1 MIMSHPGGRHR
12 IKIAIFI
19 LFIISLLAPGA
30 RGDSGPLPARDWNL
44 QNLERLEALPP
55 NPLTFAVLGD
65 SRDNP
70 PVFQGLLRQMA
81 RDPGIQFVIH
91 LGDMV
96 DEGDLTRYRG
106 FFQSLRPDLRMPFLA
121 VIGNHELQGDPVGK
135 LYAKIYGPRYFSFQ
149 LLGNYFI
156 ILDDADAKTGLDEE
170 QWRWLTAELQ
180 KAQAYQT
187 RLVFLHVPLF
197 DPRGGEHHHC
207 MPPESGRR
215 LAALFKEYRVTRIFA
230 GHIHSYF
237 DDTWDGVPFTITA
250 GAGAQ
255 LYGNDP
261 RHFFHHYLKVS
272 IKGDRVQIQVRPLG
286 PQGGQ

>member
-1 MIMSHPGGRHR
+1 MDHPGGRHR
-12 IKIAIFI
+12 LKIALSL
-19 LFIISLLAPGA
+19 LFIVSLLAPAA
-30 RGDSGPLPARDWNL
+30 RGDSGPLPARDWNP
-44 QNLERLEALPP
+44 QNLKRLVALPP

-65 SRDNP
+65 SRNNP
-70 PVFQGLLRQMA
+70 QVFQGLLRQMA
-81 RDPGIQFVIH
+81 RDPDIQFVIH

-106 FFQSLRPDLRMPFLA
+106 FFQSLRPYLKMPLLA
-121 VIGNHELQGDPVGK
+121 VIGNHELQGDPGGK
-135 LYAKIYGPRYFSFQ
+135 LYAEIYGPRYFSFQ
-149 LLGNYFI
+149 LQGNYFI
-156 ILDDADAKTGLDEE
+156 MLDDADKTGLDEK
-170 QWRWLTAELQ
+170 QLNWLTAELQ

-207 MPPESGRR
+207 LPPESGRR
-215 LAALFKEYRVTRIFA
+215 LAALFQEYKVTRIFA
-230 GHIHSYF
+230 AHIHSYF
-237 DDTWDGVPFTITA
+237 DGAWDGVPFAITA
-250 GAGAQ
+250 GAGAK

-286 PQGGQ
+286 QQGGQ

>member
-1 MIMSHPGGRHR
+1 MIMGHPGGRHR
-12 IKIAIFI
+12 IKIAILL
-19 LFIISLLAPGA
+19 LFIISLLAPWA
-30 RGDSGPLPARDWNL
+30 WGDSGPLPARDWNP
-44 QNLERLEALPP
+44 QNLKRLEALPP

-81 RDPGIQFVIH
+81 RDPDIQFVIH

-106 FFQSLRPDLRMPFLA
+106 FFQSLRPYLKMPLLA
-121 VIGNHELQGDPVGK
+121 VIGNHELKCDPGGK
-135 LYAKIYGPRYFSFQ
+135 LYAEIYGPRYFSFQ
-149 LLGNYFI
+149 LQGNYFI
-156 ILDDADAKTGLDEE
+156 MLDDAAKTGLDEK
-170 QWRWLTAELQ
+170 QRRWLTAELQ

-207 MPPESGRR
+207 LPPESGRR
-215 LAALFKEYRVTRIFA
+215 LAALFQEYKVTRIFA
-230 GHIHSYF
+230 AHIHSYF
-237 DDTWDGVPFTITA
+237 DGTWDGVPYAITA
-250 GAGAQ
+250 GAGAK

-272 IKGDRVQIQVRPLG
+272 IQGERLQIQVRPLG